1 MADIPALVDWTRW
14 RTRFVLFTGKGGVGK
29 TTITAAT
36 AVAAARRREPCLVVS
51 TDPASNLDDVLGA
64 KIGEV
69 PTEIPGDRAVYP
81 R

>member
-1 MADIPALVDWTRW
+1 MADIAALADWTRW

-36 AVAAARRREPCLVVS
+36 AVAAADERPPCGRREHR
-51 TDPASNLDDVLGA
+51 
-64 KIGEV
+64 
-69 PTEIPGDRAVYP
+69 PGLEP